1 MMSGTDFLIGKI
13 LGKGKRQSIAPEGIA
28 VTREQ
33 IDDAIAATAGAAK
46 KMASGVSLAKR
57 QLDEIRSS
65 GLTGEALVVLVHS
78 RCLPVK
84 NARRPHVDSVSR
96 AGSGRARGAL
106 LHRRARAIAPSA
118 DKAMKLGVTKL
129 KDERKYP
136 PIKGERMRFFR
147 FQFEVGG
154 RRHQLDITWHNPR
167 RRLGGRAAL
176 GQETSERRT
185 RMQLVSNAQDQ
196 RQRETGINRRQ
207 LELADSGI
215 FKDNVER
222 WKKELAAK

>member
-1 MMSGTDFLIGKI
+1 MSGTDFLIGKI

-154 RRHQLDITWHNPR
+154 RRHQLDITWHTR
-167 RRLGGRAAL
+167 AGAWEAAL
-176 GQETSERRT
+176 RWAKKLQKGELACSSSATRRISANARPASIGASSNWPT
-185 RMQLVSNAQDQ
+185 AAYSKTTSNAG
-196 RQRETGINRRQ
+196 RK
-207 LELADSGI
+207 S
-215 FKDNVER
+215 
-222 WKKELAAK
+222 